1 MLVKMEEKRLGLLVY
16 KAFISLSSA
25 GERERESH
33 LSLFSPLQP
42 EAEAIKKRG
51 ERLEEIKKKG

>member
-1 MLVKMEEKRLGLLVY
+1 MEEKRLGLLVY

-25 GERERESH
+25 GERVSFVT
-33 LSLFSPLQP
+33 FSPLQP

-51 ERLEEIKKKG
+51 KRLEEIKKKG